1 MFSMLL
7 LCMEDFPMEKHDLLR
22 HDCFLNYVEIGGSI
36 TRVSK
41 RLLLAVSWPRF
52 RRCGAT
58 KISKIL
64 LH

>member
-36 TRVSK
+36 ARDSK
-41 RLLLAVSWPRF
+41 RLLLAVS
-52 RRCGAT
+52 
-58 KISKIL
+58 
-64 LH
+64 